1 MSWSVRYTSAK
12 DAIFQYFLIIGVK
25 LKTIKGVMVMN
36 IAILTGHLGADPE
49 SKFSQ
54 DEMLIVNFSLAF
66 KSTKD
71 KTDWLKIV
79 CFNKTAELAEKYLHK
94 GAKIA
99 VTGMLDQDKWT
110 TDKGETKT
118 LIKLIANSIEFI
130 KTDGRGF
137 ESNNNGNQNIN
148 QQSNNNTNN
157 NDIDNDI
164 PF

>member
-1 MSWSVRYTSAK
+1 
-12 DAIFQYFLIIGVK
+12 
-25 LKTIKGVMVMN
+25 MN
-36 IAILTGHLGADPE
+36 ISILTGHLGADPE

-54 DEMLIVNFSLAF
+54 DGMLIVNFSLAF
-66 KSTKD
+66 RSTKD
-71 KTDWLKIV
+71 KTGWIKTI

-110 TDKGETKT
+110 TDRGENKT
-118 LIKLIANSIEFI
+118 AIKLIANSIEFI

-137 ESNNNGNQNIN
+137 DSNENQNSN
-148 QQSNNNTNN
+148 QQINNNN